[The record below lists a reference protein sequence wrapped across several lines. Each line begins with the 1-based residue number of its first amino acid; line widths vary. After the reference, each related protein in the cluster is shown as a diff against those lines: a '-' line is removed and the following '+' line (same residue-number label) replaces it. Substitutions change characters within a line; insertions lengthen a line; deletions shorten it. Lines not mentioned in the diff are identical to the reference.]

1 MLTLN
6 YRAALVKTRGRLQ
19 RPRHRPAL

>member
-6 YRAALVKTRGRLQ
+6 YRDALVKTRGRLQ
-19 RPRHRPAL
+19 RPRHRPTL